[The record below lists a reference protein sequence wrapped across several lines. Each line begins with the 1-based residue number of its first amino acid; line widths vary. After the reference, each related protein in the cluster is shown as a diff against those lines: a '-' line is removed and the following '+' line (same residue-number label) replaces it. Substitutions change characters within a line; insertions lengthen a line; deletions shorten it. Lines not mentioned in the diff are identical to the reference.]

1 MVKMMSDER
10 QFDKKDNPLVQ
21 VSKLKE
27 DIVAYTGNEELGKV
41 LDIATRMIAGEVPE
55 PAKVAFVCVK
65 LEAMAII
72 LRMEYVA
79 YMGMYK
85 GTTDANMKKNFAKEA
100 YTGIDNLVAALKYI
114 SK

>member
-1 MVKMMSDER
+1 MVTDEKD
-10 QFDKKDNPLVQ
+10 FVPGDNPLVKM
-21 VSKLKE
+21 SKLRE
-27 DIVAYTGNEELGKV
+27 DIVAYTGNEELGKL
-41 LDIATRMIAGEVPE
+41 LDIATRMVAGEVPD

-65 LEAMAII
+65 LEAMAVT

-85 GTTDANMKKNFAKEA
+85 GTTNANMKKNFAKEA

-114 SK
+114 AK